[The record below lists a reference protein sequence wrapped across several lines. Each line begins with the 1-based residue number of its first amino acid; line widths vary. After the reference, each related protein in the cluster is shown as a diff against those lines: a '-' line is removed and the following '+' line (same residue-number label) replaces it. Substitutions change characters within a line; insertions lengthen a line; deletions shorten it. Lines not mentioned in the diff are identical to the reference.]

1 MKQAWGNVPIIS
13 LPTSMGDNLMFVW
26 EFSATP
32 DQQWLLGAVQ
42 QYDFTKP
49 RTQPAYLALYNIHTR
64 QVQRIHTALTLQ
76 SQILGASVNDH
87 WIAWSEADD
96 AAAFDWTLFLYNRDT
111 GQTTVVAAAPKV
123 NGQPVSGP
131 NTPPVISGGHMIWSE
146 SLAPVKQGDAA
157 SLQNAVVM
165 LDDLSTGK
173 ITTLATS
180 AGQSTLSWPWVAWE
194 QLASTGSGSVRFKNL
209 ETGQEAR
216 LPQLPATIAVNGASV
231 AYDDNTS
238 GFLVNDI
245 TQYNNNPQQ
254 IATAQDVEWMTLNDR
269 LAAWKQD
276 VTQPIVWDRLF
287 NRPVVL
293 PEQNT
298 VASAEAWVAGN
309 LLVWWQSQNV
319 EQQIPPVLQI
329 VDTTTL
335 PTTPVSPS

>member
-1 MKQAWGNVPIIS
+1 MKQAWGNVHIIS
-13 LPTSMGDNLMFVW
+13 LPTAMGDNLMFVW
-26 EFSATP
+26 ESCVTP

-42 QYDFTKP
+42 QFDVTKP

-64 QVQRIHTALTLQ
+64 KVQRIGAMLTLQ
-76 SQILGASVNDH
+76 SQVLGASVDDH

-96 AAAFDWTLFLYNRDT
+96 PAYFDWTLFLYNRDT
-111 GQTTVVAAAPKV
+111 GQTTEVAAAPKV
-123 NGQPVSGP
+123 NGQAVSGP

-146 SLAPVKQGDAA
+146 SLAPVKPGDIA
-157 SLQNAVVM
+157 SLKNAVVRV
-165 LDDLSTGK
+165 DDLSTGK

-180 AGQSTLSWPWVAWE
+180 AAESILSWPWAAWG
-194 QLASTGSGSVRFKNL
+194 QVTSTGSGYVQFKNL

-216 LPQLPATIAVNGASV
+216 LSQQPTTVALDGVSV
-231 AYDDNTS
+231 AYDDNTN
-238 GFLVNDI
+238 GFLVNDFTKSAS
-245 TQYNNNPQQ
+245 TQQQ
-254 IATAQDVEWMTLNDR
+254 IAASQDVEWMTLNDR

-298 VASAEAWVAGN
+298 AKSAEAWVAGN